1 MAKPVVRDAT
11 NAPANPTRR
20 KMVAGAAAGAAILGA
35 PGIVRSQQ
43 PKRFL
48 RPLVA
53 GLNAK
58 EGEPTY
64 ESIARI
70 PKILREKYN
79 IQLDIQVHPS
89 SVLGTDVQ
97 QLESVQTGFID
108 ITSNVTAQWSSF
120 SDAFTFVDL
129 PYAITSW
136 DMFLKLARSDLWRE
150 QAAKFEA
157 KTPLKV
163 LPPVGAG
170 GYRLL
175 WNKVRATPAPGLVKG
190 IKYRTTNSK
199 LEIELV
205 RAWGGNPTPMAWTE
219 TYNALS
225 SGVVEG
231 IHVQPIWTFRFNMHE
246 VLKYATEVDAI
257 FAVQFQVLNK
267 NTWNSMPPD
276 IQKAFMDA
284 AQEAAD
290 QANQLD
296 RDAERTFKQRLRDAK
311 MEIYTPTAAE
321 KAQWQK
327 TGEAI
332 WETQGKSIDPA
343 VIKSMIALR

>member
-1 MAKPVVRDAT
+1 MAKRVL
-11 NAPANPTRR
+11 RR
-20 KMVAGAAAGAAILGA
+20 KLILGAAGAAILGA
-35 PGIVRSQQ
+35 PAIVRSQQ

-58 EGEPTY
+58 EGDPSF

-70 PKILREKYN
+70 PKILREKHN

-120 SDAFTFVDL
+120 SDAFTFADL
-129 PYAITSW
+129 PYAITNW
-136 DMFLKLARSDLWRE
+136 DMFLKLARSDLWRA

-175 WNKVRATPAPGLVKG
+175 WNKVRPTPTPSAVKG
-190 IKYRTTNSK
+190 IKYRTTASK

-231 IHVQPIWTFRFNMHE
+231 IHVQPIWTHRFNMHE

-276 IQKAFMDA
+276 IQTAFMAA

-290 QANQLD
+290 QANQID
-296 RDAERTFKQRLRDAK
+296 REAERTFKQRLREAK
-311 MEIYTPTAAE
+311 MEIYTPSAAE

-327 TGEAI
+327 IGEAV
-332 WETQGKSIDPA
+332 WDTQGKGIDAA
-343 VIKSMIALR
+343 VIKSMLALR